1 MADRAKKIT
10 ELASLTTPANSD
22 LLVIVSNPSTAAI
35 TKSITVG
42 NLGAAITL
50 PQANIASL
58 PSITSANNAD
68 IVAVQQD
75 PDSSSRALKK
85 ITIGN
90 LTAHFARTNSNTTF
104 LDDAAVSINNLII
117 RRKATPANSTVEVT
131 GGSVFYDNNYI
142 YVAVSN
148 NNLKRVA
155 LESF

>member
-10 ELASLTTPANSD
+10 ELASLIAPANSD

-42 NLGAAITL
+42 NLGAYITI
-50 PQANIASL
+50 PQANISSL
-58 PSITSANNAD
+58 PSITSTNSGD
-68 IVAVQQD
+68 ILAVQQD

-85 ITIGN
+85 ITVGN
-90 LTAHFARTNSNTTF
+90 FTAGFARTNSNTTF
-104 LDDAAVSINNLII
+104 LDDANVSINNLII
-117 RRKATPANSTVEVT
+117 RRKATPANSSVDVT
-131 GGSVFYDNNYI
+131 GGSVFYDDNYI

-148 NNLKRVA
+148 NHLKRVA